1 MFSGISLSVLTII
14 LGYLFNKKVRTK
26 VDITYGI
33 YLYHMVVVNMVIALG
48 VKITFAVMGVGV
60 VTSLMLGLMS
70 WRFNKALQDKVKIV
84 GKQ

>member
-1 MFSGISLSVLTII
+1 
-14 LGYLFNKKVRTK
+14 
-26 VDITYGI
+26 
-33 YLYHMVVVNMVIALG
+33 MVVVNMVIALG